1 VFTLTLSDNGAPN
14 HKLWQNI
21 EPFPVS
27 SRLELFP
34 YWSNKASFANLPLFQ
49 RGEGYILR
57 PWCEVVDQYE
67 LLPPLRSSFGNKLYV
82 YHGFD
87 LVGAYTYTRDS
98 AFKALL
104 RPEEIIE
111 RWPGSLYEE
120 ETLAK
125 MSEEEAEKARRV
137 PFEIREWK
145 EKHGDELKD
154 W

>member
-1 VFTLTLSDNGAPN
+1 
-14 HKLWQNI
+14 
-21 EPFPVS
+21 
-27 SRLELFP
+27 
-34 YWSNKASFANLPLFQ
+34 
-49 RGEGYILR
+49 
-57 PWCEVVDQYE
+57 
-67 LLPPLRSSFGNKLYV
+67 
-82 YHGFD
+82 
-87 LVGAYTYTRDS
+87 
-98 AFKALL
+98 L